1 VLANSVAVIIGAVVM
16 APLTP
21 VFGLALALVR
31 GDAKLLGRAL
41 HALGMG
47 VILAVGI
54 SAIFGSLPL
63 ALEITPEMLS
73 HNLSDTQNGGCQPR
87 SCEERLGRNKSKFA
101 HMVIKH

>member
-1 VLANSVAVIIGAVVM
+1 MVM
-16 APLTP
+16 APLMTP
-21 VFGLALALVR
+21 VFGLALALVH

-41 HALGMG
+41 DALGIG

-73 HNLSDTQNGGCQPR
+73 HNLSDT
-87 SCEERLGRNKSKFA
+87 
-101 HMVIKH
+101 